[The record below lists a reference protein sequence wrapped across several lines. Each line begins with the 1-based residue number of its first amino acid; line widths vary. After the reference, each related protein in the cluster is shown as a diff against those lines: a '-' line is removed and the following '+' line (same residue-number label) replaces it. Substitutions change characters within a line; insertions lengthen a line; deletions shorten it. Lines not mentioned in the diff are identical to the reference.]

1 MGNNWMINVQK
12 LFSFLGKLQR
22 IIGQGWGCRVQCPLT
37 PIYSIYHPARENC
50 AKTCDWS
57 DALSKEALC
66 LIKFCDCGSFLRSC
80 LVPGKKPQVIDK
92 SISYFGS
99 CVVEYDEHY
108 GAELR
113 QTYRFLHEKTTL
125 RSYRSGY
132 IFIRTATRPSLVTL
146 RIGGDLFWWCCFCE
160 TVSLRSIETYFRRSS
175 CVSLKFVFVV
185 DLGHGSV
192 FP

>member
-22 IIGQGWGCRVQCPLT
+22 IIGQGWGCRVQCRLT

-113 QTYRFLHEKTTL
+113 QTYRFLKTTL
-125 RSYRSGY
+125 PLLPQWLHIYSYSYPPVARY
-132 IFIRTATRPSLVTL
+132 IANRGWFILMVLLL
-146 RIGGDLFWWCCFCE
+146 RNGIFEKYRNLLS
-160 TVSLRSIETYFRRSS
+160 T
-175 CVSLKFVFVV
+175 
-185 DLGHGSV
+185 
-192 FP
+192 